1 MSGILNYFL
10 SLHTAVYFIYIALIA
25 GAVIVIISENRS
37 PIKTIAWLLVLIFV
51 PLFGL
56 IIYYFFG
63 QDTRRMR
70 QHSEKKYQKIKD
82 LSFKNLTPNRNI
94 KILPEY
100 ANLINLLKNNNF
112 SPVLQGSK
120 VEIIT
125 EG

>member
-1 MSGILNYFL
+1 M
-10 SLHTAVYFIYIALIA
+10 SLHTIVYLIYIALIA
-25 GAVIVIISENRS
+25 GAVIVVISENRN

-51 PLFGL
+51 PLIGL

-70 QHSEKKYQKIKD
+70 LYSEQKYQKIKD

-100 ANLINLLKNNNF
+100 ANLVNLLKNSNL

-120 VEIIT
+120 V
-125 EG
+125 